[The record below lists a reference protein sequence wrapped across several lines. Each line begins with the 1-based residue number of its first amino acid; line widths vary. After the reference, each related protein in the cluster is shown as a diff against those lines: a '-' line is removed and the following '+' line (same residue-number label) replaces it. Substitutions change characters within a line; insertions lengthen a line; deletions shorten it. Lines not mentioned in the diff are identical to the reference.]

1 MTLQQLHDLLALAR
15 HGSLHAAARA
25 SGQTQPALTR
35 SLGRLE
41 ADLGAALFDRHARG
55 VRPTEAGRRLIEH
68 AQRIVAEAD
77 RARDAV
83 AQLSGDRR
91 GRVAY
96 GISVA
101 ASILLAPMAVQQFRH
116 RYPQVSLHSRSGLYH
131 TLAGPLREGQFDFV
145 ICPVPPGAADQQLLP
160 QALLRSEMV
169 IVARRGHPLAGALAL
184 EALGDASFVSGGPRG
199 LPGGGI
205 HDAFEL
211 AGLGAPRIALHT
223 DGLFDTVALVA
234 GTDCLAM
241 VPAVLAR
248 SGLMR
253 ESLVALALRDAMP
266 VYEVALFQQRGV
278 PPTPAADELMREFAR
293 AAARIPGQAS
303 ATAPIEGPAKPRG
316 AGQA

>member
-1 MTLQQLHDLLALAR
+1 MTLQQLQDVLALAQ

-25 SGQTQPALTR
+25 SGQTQPALTK

-41 ADLGAALFDRHARG
+41 ADLGAELFERHSRG

-68 AQRIVAEAD
+68 AQRIVAEAA
-77 RARDAV
+77 RARDTV

-101 ASILLAPMAVQQFRH
+101 ASILLAPLALQQFRH

-131 TLAGPLREGQFDFV
+131 TLAPALREGQFDFA
-145 ICPVPPGAADQQLLP
+145 ICPVPPGAEDLQLVQ
-160 QALLRSEMV
+160 QALLRSDMV
-169 IVARRGHPLAGALAL
+169 IVARHGHPMAGARTLATL
-184 EALGDASFVSGGPRG
+184 ADASFVTGGPRG

-205 HDAFEL
+205 YETFEQ
-211 AGLGAPRIALHT
+211 AGLGEPRIALHT
-223 DGLFDTVALVA
+223 DGLFDTVAMVA

-241 VPAVLAR
+241 VPAALAR

-253 ESLVALALRDAMP
+253 ERLVPLALRDAMP

-293 AAARIPGQAS
+293 AAAHLHAQVNSTQPLA
-303 ATAPIEGPAKPRG
+303 
-316 AGQA
+316 